1 MAKEF
6 SRTQRVSQQVQ
17 KEIALILQREIKDP
31 RIGMVTVS
39 GVDVSRDLAYAKVH
53 VTFLTTG
60 DQTAEE
66 GLEALNEQAWYV
78 RTLLGKAIRL
88 RITPEV
94 IFIFDQS
101 LTEGMRI
108 SNLVSQAVKS
118 DEERHVED
126 DKDGEAE

>member
-6 SRTQRVSQQVQ
+6 SRTQRVSQQLQ

-39 GVDVSRDLAYAKVH
+39 GVEVSRDLAYAKVF
-53 VTFLTTG
+53 VTFLTMG
-60 DQTAEE
+60 DQTPQG
-66 GLEALNEQAWYV
+66 GLEALQEATGYI
-78 RTLLGKAIRL
+78 RSLLGKAIRL
-88 RITPEV
+88 RVTPE
-94 IFIFDQS
+94 ITFYFDAS

-118 DEERHVED
+118 DEARRGDV
-126 DKDGEAE
+126 DGEEE

>member
-17 KEIALILQREIKDP
+17 KEVALILQREIKDP

-60 DQTAEE
+60 DQTPEA

-94 IFIFDQS
+94 IFVFDQS

-108 SNLVSQAVKS
+108 SNLVTSAVKS
-118 DEERHVED
+118 DEARRADV
-126 DKDGEAE
+126 DGEEE